1 MSLKFLKV
9 TGRGAAGTGER
20 QERARR
26 AVPLRDFRHMGEYR
40 EAFLRLGLEVRNVP
54 LSLATFPPLRIV
66 AAESA

>member
-9 TGRGAAGTGER
+9 TRRGLPAPEKGKCGRG
-20 QERARR
+20 
-26 AVPLRDFRHMGEYR
+26 VPLRDFLHMGEYR